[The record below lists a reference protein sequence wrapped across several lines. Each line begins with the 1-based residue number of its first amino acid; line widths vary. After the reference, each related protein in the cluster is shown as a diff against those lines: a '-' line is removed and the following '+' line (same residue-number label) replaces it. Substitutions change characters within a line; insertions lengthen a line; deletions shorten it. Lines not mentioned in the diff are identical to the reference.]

1 MLVKGTKCVKDQ
13 RIQLETPNYFLSNI
27 GASNFSLFQ
36 KKKRTFCKLPKHNGK
51 TKQKKQ
57 RIKLIFLGRF
67 YSFYLLKQ
75 LF

>member
-51 TKQKKQ
+51 TKQKKTENQ
-57 RIKLIFLGRF
+57 VNIFGEIL
-67 YSFYLLKQ
+67 
-75 LF
+75 